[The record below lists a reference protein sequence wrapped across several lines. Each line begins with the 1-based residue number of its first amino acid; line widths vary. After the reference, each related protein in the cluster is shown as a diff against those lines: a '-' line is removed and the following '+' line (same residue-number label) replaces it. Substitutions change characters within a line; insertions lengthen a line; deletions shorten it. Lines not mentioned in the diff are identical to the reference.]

1 MGIFTKK
8 AKIMLYNEAQKDHM
22 IENLE
27 KQHIEYRLKVKKG
40 ELMNDQNYYELTLT
54 ASDLPKVS

>member
-8 AKIMLYNEAQKDHM
+8 TKIMLYNETQKDQM

-40 ELMNDQNYYELTLT
+40 ELMSDQSYYELRLPV
-54 ASDLPKVS
+54 ADLPKVS

>member
-8 AKIMLYNEAQKDHM
+8 AKIMLYNESQKDQM

-40 ELMNDQNYYELTLT
+40 ELMSDQSYYELILP
-54 ASDLPKVS
+54 AADLPKVS

>member
-8 AKIMLYNEAQKDHM
+8 AKIMLYNESQKDQM

-40 ELMNDQNYYELTLT
+40 ELMSDQSYYELILPV
-54 ASDLPKVS
+54 ADLPKVS